1 MGERVPRPVSKIV
14 QALRGPHPGL
24 ATPIAIGL
32 DPNRGEMLQNRQVRM
47 RCRYH
52 ALLQIVGFLAV
63 VAFHSEVTFM
73 GSGWFAV
80 ELFFALAGYNM
91 VGALQQRSTLPR
103 YAWAR
108 YRRLALPLLLLVPA
122 VALLVTVGSSAAAT
136 YAVAAPLQLHNLTR
150 VAMTEVRDLDMA
162 WMPTWFVAALFQL
175 QLLAF
180 LLRRVLVSASL
191 KLVLSGTAALGLGF
205 RYALGEVLDGGDGS
219 LSFSAADALY
229 WAPITHV
236 EALVGGVLLGLG
248 RFNSGRIISV
258 TLFACLGAFA
268 VTFFS
273 EYPSLAFPLGLG
285 DSGEHVWGYLVLA
298 TFAVVLID
306 KRQPLARWVLGWQL
320 APSVDRAIAIVSQY
334 TFVAY
339 LAHGSVLAVSTYAL
353 QRVSGGAAFLVST
366 LGPIVSMLFVVTTSM
381 LISAMFA
388 RLLESRRRAR
398 VAQ

>member
-1 MGERVPRPVSKIV
+1 MGGWVPRPVSKIV
-14 QALRGPHPGL
+14 QAFRGPHPGL

-32 DPNRGEMLQNRQVRM
+32 DPNRGEMLQSHKVRM

-73 GSGWFAV
+73 GTGWFAV

-108 YRRLALPLLLLVPA
+108 YRRLAIPLLVLLPA
-122 VALLVTVGSSAAAT
+122 VALLVLVGSRGAAT
-136 YAVAAPLQLHNLTR
+136 YAVTAPLQLQNLTR
-150 VAMTEVRDLDMA
+150 LAITEAWDLDMA
-162 WMPTWFVAALFQL
+162 WIPTWFVAALFQL
-175 QLLAF
+175 QLLTF
-180 LLRRVLVSASL
+180 PLRRALIGASL
-191 KLVLSGTAALGLGF
+191 PLVVSGTAALGLVF
-205 RYALGEVLDGGDGS
+205 RYALGEVLGSSDGS
-219 LSFSAADALY
+219 LSLPAAEALY

-236 EALVGGVLLGLG
+236 EALVGGVLVGLG
-248 RFNSGRIISV
+248 RFSSGRIISL

-268 VTFFS
+268 VAFFS
-273 EYPSLAFPLGLG
+273 QYPSLAFPLGLG

-298 TFAVVLID
+298 TCAVVLID

-320 APSVDRAIAIVSQY
+320 APSADRAIAFLSQH

-353 QRVSGGAAFLVST
+353 QRVSGGAAFLSST
-366 LGPIVSMLFVVTTSM
+366 PGPVVFTLFVVTTSM
-381 LISAMFA
+381 LISAIFA
-388 RLLESRRRAR
+388 KLLGSQRRAR
-398 VAQ
+398 LAQ

>member
-1 MGERVPRPVSKIV
+1 
-14 QALRGPHPGL
+14 
-24 ATPIAIGL
+24 
-32 DPNRGEMLQNRQVRM
+32 M

-63 VAFHSEVTFM
+63 VAFHAEVTFM
-73 GSGWFAV
+73 SRGWFAV

-108 YRRLALPLLLLVPA
+108 YRRLALPLLLLLPA
-122 VALLVTVGSSAAAT
+122 VVLLVVIGSSAAAT

-180 LLRRVLVSASL
+180 LVRRVLISASL
-191 KLVLSGTAALGLGF
+191 ALVLSGTAALGLGF
-205 RYALGEVLDGGDGS
+205 RYALGEVLNSGDGS

-248 RFNSGRIISV
+248 RFDSRRIISV
-258 TLFACLGAFA
+258 MLFVSLCASA
-268 VTFFS
+268 VVLFTAVEF
-273 EYPSLAFPLGLG
+273 PSLAFPLGLG

-298 TFAVVLID
+298 TFALVLID
-306 KRQPLARWVLGWQL
+306 KRQPLARWVLGWEL
-320 APSVDRAIAIVSQY
+320 APRVDRAIVVVSQL

-366 LGPIVSMLFVVTTSM
+366 RGAIVSMLFVVATSM
-381 LISAMFA
+381 LISSVFA
-388 RLLESRRRAR
+388 RLLASQGRGRL
-398 VAQ
+398 AQ